1 METSQIS
8 DIGAASIELLDEESD
23 AVLTT
28 APLYGCANH
37 LLANVTFPRATVKYR
52 VVGRDI
58 NGRPFTVPLSRS
70 ATFEPRGNFR
80 FEIEGENA
88 IEIEPDQVILITLT
102 VHNLHDRDPA
112 RYTFTRESVPGFHQ
126 AFRPS
131 NHLVV
136 APGGSGSVNMIILQ
150 TTVEPGSSHTFTATA
165 TDGCSSHSD
174 SMTVTI
180 QLPVSRL
187 PNILLQ

>member
-1 METSQIS
+1 METSQIE
-8 DIGAASIELLDEESD
+8 DIGAASIELLDEESNT
-23 AVLTT
+23 VLTT

-37 LLANVTFPRATVKYR
+37 LVANVTFPRATVKYR
-52 VVGRDI
+52 VVGSDI
-58 NGRPFTVPLSRS
+58 NGRPFILPLSRS
-70 ATFEPRGNFR
+70 ATFESRDNFR

-88 IEIEPDQVILITLT
+88 IEIEPDQVISITLT

-112 RYTFTRESVPGFHQ
+112 QYTFTSESVAGFRQ

-136 APGGSGSVNMIILQ
+136 APGGSGSVNTIIVQ

-165 TDGCSSHSD
+165 TDGCSSHSG
-174 SMTVTI
+174 SMTVTV
-180 QLPVSRL
+180 QLPVSRCQTSML
-187 PNILLQ
+187 